1 MKINIE
7 DKDFLGDD
15 LFVYWRIHPTEELT
29 AFWEKFIRENE
40 HLREPFQAAIDEFD
54 QIRQGECMYQFDEDD
69 SLTHYTIYLH
79 GRQYRYRFDEDA
91 LYRELQ
97 KRITRHKKRKLR
109 VLYASSAA
117 AIILL
122 TLITLLYTHT
132 QQETLPN
139 NQILSIGEVMNQH
152 KVQLITGNQVVELE
166 NNATVQ
172 LSDKENAVVRD
183 SLSQKEI
190 DLKENQ
196 TNRLIV
202 PFGKRSSLLLA
213 DGSTVYVNS
222 GSELEFPSAFSG
234 KTREISVKG
243 EIFIEVA
250 KQDRP
255 FIIHTPQSQITVY
268 GTSFNVSSYPDEPG
282 ESVVLVSGSVEIK
295 SANGSL
301 MLKPSEMAKIDN
313 GNIRRQQVDV
323 MEYISWKEGY
333 MHLNKATLTDVLK
346 KIGRYYNIEFNYDA
360 ALKLQEQT
368 CSGKLF
374 LSDNLSDVLES
385 FSKMTFLDYKRLDEG
400 VIYIDKPGKL

>member
-1 MKINIE
+1 
-7 DKDFLGDD
+7 
-15 LFVYWRIHPTEELT
+15 
-29 AFWEKFIRENE
+29 
-40 HLREPFQAAIDEFD
+40 
-54 QIRQGECMYQFDEDD
+54 
-69 SLTHYTIYLH
+69 
-79 GRQYRYRFDEDA
+79 
-91 LYRELQ
+91 
-97 KRITRHKKRKLR
+97 
-109 VLYASSAA
+109 
-117 AIILL
+117 
-122 TLITLLYTHT
+122 
-132 QQETLPN
+132 
-139 NQILSIGEVMNQH
+139 MNQN
-152 KVQLITGNQVVELE
+152 KVQLIAGNQVVELE

-172 LSDKENAVVRD
+172 LSEKKNAVIQD
-183 SLSQKEI
+183 SLSQQEI

-213 DGSTVYVNS
+213 DGSTVHVNS

-255 FIIHTPQSQITVY
+255 FIIHTSQSQITVH

-282 ESVVLVSGSVEIK
+282 ESVVLVSGSVEVK

-333 MHLNKATLTDVLK
+333 MQLNKATLTDVLK

-374 LSDNLSDVLES
+374 LSDNLNDVLES

-400 VIYIDKPGKL
+400 VIYIDKPGEFEK

>member
-1 MKINIE
+1 MKLNIQ

-29 AFWEKFIRENE
+29 LFWNKFISENE
-40 HLREPFQAAIDEFD
+40 HLREPFRAAIAKFD
-54 QIRQGECMYQFDEDD
+54 QIRQGPYV
-69 SLTHYTIYLH
+69 
-79 GRQYRYRFDEDA
+79 YRFDEDA
-91 LYRELQ
+91 MFRELQ
-97 KRITRHKKRKLR
+97 GRISQRRKRKLR

-117 AIILL
+117 AILLL
-122 TLITLLYTHT
+122 TLITLLYTYTPKEAFPDT
-132 QQETLPN
+132 QIT
-139 NQILSIGEVMNQH
+139 SIGEVMNQN
-152 KVQLITGNQVVELE
+152 KVQLITGNQVFDME

-172 LSDKENAVVRD
+172 LSEKKNAVIRD

-190 DLKENQ
+190 DLKDNQ

-202 PFGKRSSLLLA
+202 PFGKRSSLVLA
-213 DGSTVYVNS
+213 DGSTLFVNS

-234 KTREISVKG
+234 KIREISVKG

-250 KQDRP
+250 KQNRP

-268 GTSFNVSSYPDEPG
+268 GTSFNVSSYTDEPG
-282 ESVVLVSGSVEIK
+282 ESVVLVSGLVKVKTE
-295 SANGSL
+295 NVSL
-301 MLKPSEMAKIDN
+301 ILKPSEMAKIDN
-313 GNIRRQQVDV
+313 GNIQRQQVDV

-333 MHLNKATLTDVLK
+333 MQLNKATLTDVLK

-374 LSDNLSDVLES
+374 LSDNLNDVLES
-385 FSKMTFLDYKRLDEG
+385 FSKMTFLDYKRLNEG
-400 VIYIDKPGKL
+400 VFYIDKPGKL

>member
-1 MKINIE
+1 MKLNIQ

-29 AFWEKFIRENE
+29 LFWNKFISENE
-40 HLREPFQAAIDEFD
+40 HLREPFRAAIAKFD
-54 QIRQGECMYQFDEDD
+54 QIRQGPYV
-69 SLTHYTIYLH
+69 
-79 GRQYRYRFDEDA
+79 YRFDEDA
-91 LYRELQ
+91 MFRELQ
-97 KRITRHKKRKLR
+97 GRISQRRKRKLR

-117 AIILL
+117 AILLL
-122 TLITLLYTHT
+122 TLITLLYTYTPKEAFPDT
-132 QQETLPN
+132 QIT
-139 NQILSIGEVMNQH
+139 SIGEVMNQN
-152 KVQLITGNQVVELE
+152 KVQLITGNQVFDME

-172 LSDKENAVVRD
+172 LSEKKNAVIRD

-190 DLKENQ
+190 DLKDNQ

-213 DGSTVYVNS
+213 DGSMVYVNS
-222 GSELEFPSAFSG
+222 GTELEFPSAFSG

-243 EIFIEVA
+243 EIFIEVT

-268 GTSFNVSSYPDEPG
+268 GTSFNVSSYTDEPG
-282 ESVVLVSGSVEIK
+282 ESVVLVSGLVKVKTE
-295 SANGSL
+295 NVSL
-301 MLKPSEMAKIDN
+301 ILKPSEMAKIDN
-313 GNIRRQQVDV
+313 GNIQRQQVDV

-333 MHLNKATLTDVLK
+333 MQLNKATLTDVLK

-374 LSDNLSDVLES
+374 LSDNLNDVLES
-385 FSKMTFLDYKRLDEG
+385 FSKMTFLDYKRLNEG
-400 VIYIDKPGKL
+400 VFYIDKPGKL